1 MVCWLT
7 PTERLQ
13 SNNKWLLEWN
23 RCSMT
28 DSNRVFISGIG
39 MISPLGLDAQSTWHE
54 LIQGHSGVDRIT
66 AFDTDGFDTRFAAQ
80 VKGFDPEQYLDRK
93 LVRRMDRFAQFAAV
107 AAKEACNHAGI
118 QIDQEDPY
126 RTGVIIGSGIGGII
140 TLSEQYEVL
149 KERGPKR
156 VTPFLI
162 PMMLGDMAS
171 AQVSMVTGA
180 MGANYCVVSSCSSG
194 ADALG
199 QGWEMIRRGQADVV
213 LAGGSEAPI
222 SPISVAGFNSL
233 RALSRFNED
242 PKLASRPFDK
252 DRDGF
257 VMGEGAAVLVLESE
271 SHLRSRGAMGLAEF
285 RGYGATS
292 DAHHL
297 TEPNPTGQS
306 AANAML
312 MALRSANIDGQEI
325 DYLNAHGTS
334 TPLNDFQETKAIKLA
349 LGEEAYKVPISSTKS
364 MTGHLLGA
372 GGALE
377 AAFCVMA
384 LENNVIPPTINL
396 HNQDPECDLD
406 YTPLSACDKD
416 LKVVVSNSFGFGGH
430 NSVLVL
436 SDSKIVF

>member
-1 MVCWLT
+1 MS
-7 PTERLQ
+7 ESAQ
-13 SNNKWLLEWN
+13 
-23 RCSMT
+23 
-28 DSNRVFISGIG
+28 RVFVTGLG
-39 MISPLGLDAQSTWHE
+39 VISPLGLDVQSTWKA
-54 LIQGHSGVDRIT
+54 IVAGKSGIDFIT
-66 AFDTDGFDTRFAAQ
+66 AFDTKGFDTTFAAE
-80 VKGFDPEQYLDRK
+80 VRGFEPEAYLERK
-93 LVRRMDRFAQFAAV
+93 ESRRMDRFAQFAAV
-107 AAKEACNHAGI
+107 AAQEACRHAGI
-118 QIDQEDPY
+118 DLSNEDPF
-126 RTGVIIGSGIGGII
+126 RVGAIIGSGIGGIL
-140 TLSEQYEVL
+140 TLSQQYEVL
-149 KERGPKR
+149 RDRGPRR

-222 SPISVAGFNSL
+222 VPIAVAGFNSL

-242 PKLASRPFDK
+242 PPRASKPFNR

-257 VMGEGAAVLVLESE
+257 VMGEGSAVLVLESSE
-271 SHLRSRGAMGLAEF
+271 HLAQRGATALAEL

-297 TEPNPTGQS
+297 TEPNPTGRS
-306 AANAML
+306 AANAIGL
-312 MALRSANIDGQEI
+312 ALKAAAVDVSEV

-334 TPLNDFQETKAIKLA
+334 TPLNDWQETKAIKLA
-349 LGEEAYKVPISSTKS
+349 MGEEAHRVPISSTKS

-377 AAFCVMA
+377 AALCVKA
-384 LENNVIPPTINL
+384 IQDDVIPPTINL
-396 HNQDPECDLD
+396 LDPDPECDLD
-406 YTPLSACDKD
+406 YTPLAARSVRVNVAM
-416 LKVVVSNSFGFGGH
+416 SNSFGFGGH
-430 NSVLVL
+430 NSVLVFT
-436 SDSKIVF
+436 DPGWAG

>member
-1 MVCWLT
+1 MSEST
-7 PTERLQ
+7 
-13 SNNKWLLEWN
+13 
-23 RCSMT
+23 
-28 DSNRVFISGIG
+28 RVFISGLGI
-39 MISPLGLDAQSTWHE
+39 ISPLGLDVATTWAGIVAGQSG
-54 LIQGHSGVDRIT
+54 IDYIT
-66 AFDTDGFDTRFAAQ
+66 AFDTTGFDTTFAAE
-80 VKGFDPEQYLDRK
+80 VRGFNPENYLERK
-93 LVRRMDRFAQFAAV
+93 ESRRMDRFAQFAAV
-107 AAKEACNHAGI
+107 AAQQACGQAGI
-118 QIDQEDPY
+118 DLAKEDPY
-126 RTGVIIGSGIGGII
+126 RVAAIIGSGIGGIL
-140 TLSEQYEVL
+140 TLSQQYDVL
-149 KERGPKR
+149 RDRGPRR

-199 QGWEMIRRGQADVV
+199 QGWELIRRGRADVV

-222 SPISVAGFNSL
+222 VPIAVAGFNSL

-242 PKLASRPFDK
+242 PPRASKPFNR

-271 SHLRSRGAMGLAEF
+271 EHLREREAQPLAEL

-306 AANAML
+306 AANAIKL
-312 MALRSANIDGQEI
+312 ALQSAGVDVAEV

-334 TPLNDFQETKAIKLA
+334 TPLNDWQETKAIKLA
-349 LGEEAYKVPISSTKS
+349 MGEEAYRVPISSSKS

-377 AAFCVMA
+377 AAICVMA
-384 LENNVIPPTINL
+384 IQDNIMPPTINL
-396 HNQDPECDLD
+396 VDPDPECDLD
-406 YTPLSACDKD
+406 YTPLQARHNRVD
-416 LKVVVSNSFGFGGH
+416 VAMSNSFGFGGH
-430 NSVLVL
+430 NSVLVFANPAWA
-436 SDSKIVF
+436 D

>member
-1 MVCWLT
+1 
-7 PTERLQ
+7 
-13 SNNKWLLEWN
+13 
-23 RCSMT
+23 MT
-28 DSNRVFISGIG
+28 DKNRVFITGIG
-39 MISPLGLDAQSTWHE
+39 IISPLGLDVSTTWSE
-54 LIQGHSGVDRIT
+54 LTQGHSGIDQIT
-66 AFDTDGFDTRFAAQ
+66 AFDTEGFDTRFAAQ
-80 VKGFDPEQYLDRK
+80 VKGFDPEDYLDRK
-93 LVRRMDRFAQFAAV
+93 LARRMDRFAQFAAV
-107 AAKEACNHAGI
+107 AAQEACRNAGI
-118 QIDQEDPY
+118 KPAEEDPY

-140 TLSEQYEVL
+140 TLSQQYEVMR
-149 KERGPKR
+149 ERGPRR

-222 SPISVAGFNSL
+222 SPIAVAGFNSL
-233 RALSRFNED
+233 RALSRYNED
-242 PKLASRPFDK
+242 PQLASRPFDR

-257 VMGEGAAVLVLESE
+257 VMGEGSAVLVLESE
-271 SHLRSRGAMGLAEF
+271 EHLQKRQAPALAEL

-292 DAHHL
+292 DAHHV

-306 AANAML
+306 AAQAIL
-312 MALRSANIDGQEI
+312 LALQAAEVDASEI

-334 TPLNDFQETKAIKLA
+334 TPLNDSQETKAIKLA
-349 LGEEAYKVPISSTKS
+349 LGEEAYRVPISSSKS

-372 GGALE
+372 GGAVE
-377 AAFCVMA
+377 AAFCVLA
-384 LENNVIPPTINL
+384 LQHGLIPPTINL

-406 YTPLSACDKD
+406 YTPLKARAQP
-416 LKVVVSNSFGFGGH
+416 LNVVVSNSFGFGGH

-436 SDSKIVF
+436 SNANGTG